1 MNVTANA
8 AHPGAVKTE
17 LGRNF
22 FNRGV
27 TGMNHI
33 LQCTLNPFST
43 RKLISLSSLL
53 LVSNNLDM
61 LDLFVNLSIIKIFK
75 LSTLKYVCLHA
86 FCIFSFVFR

>member
-1 MNVTANA
+1 MTANA

-43 RKLISLSSLL
+43 RNLISLSSLL

-61 LDLFVNLSIIKIFK
+61 LDLFVNHQDIQALNSE
-75 LSTLKYVCLHA
+75 VCMFACILHLQ
-86 FCIFSFVFR
+86 FCI

>member
-43 RKLISLSSLL
+43 RNLISLSSLL

-61 LDLFVNLSIIKIFK
+61 LDLLSICQSSRYSSSQ
-75 LSTLKYVCLHA
+75 L
-86 FCIFSFVFR
+86 